1 MKWSLSFLISVSVL
15 FFSCQHPAGSGKAT
29 GGTDPL
35 DLSSHDTSVR
45 PQSNFFLYANGAWL
59 KRTVI
64 PPSQSSWGSFSTLRD
79 SISARLYR
87 ILDSISRST
96 SSVKGSIAQQ
106 AGDLFYSAM
115 DSAGIERRG
124 LMPVRPELDSIGNI
138 KNTADLMNEIAAE
151 YKVNHGPFISFYV
164 SADDKNSTL
173 NAAHFDQGGL
183 GLPNRDFYFKKDSA
197 SVKIRKGYTD
207 YIRQI
212 FTLTGDHPAEAD
224 KKAMAIMEL
233 ETALAKISKGP
244 VALRDPLA
252 NYNKESVASLNK
264 TMPGFKNF
272 LKNLGVNADTV
283 LMGQPA
289 FYRGLYAL
297 IRKTPLQTLK
307 TYLCFHVL
315 NDDADYLP
323 HDFVN
328 AKFEF
333 NKLLNGQTQMRE
345 RWKRMGSMVD
355 QQLGDAIGQLYV
367 QQYFPPEAKQ
377 RINEMVDNI
386 LTTYGERIR
395 QLDWMSDST
404 KQKALVKLQAIVKKV
419 GYPDKWKDYSSVTI
433 ARDNIISNLKATTHY
448 AYLRDIHKIGKP
460 VDRSEWY
467 MTPPTVNAY
476 YNPTA
481 NDVNF
486 PAGIL
491 QPPFY
496 FISGDDAVNYG
507 AIGIGIGHEIT
518 HGFDDQ
524 GRQFDADGNLKEWW
538 TAEDAR
544 KFKARA
550 QKIIDQYNGYIAVDT
565 LHVNGDLTQGEN
577 IADNGGTAIA
587 YAAFKKTA
595 QGKGDE
601 KIDGLTPDQRFFLAG
616 AQIWRTKNRPE
627 YQRTLALSD
636 PHSPPMWRINGMFS
650 NMPAFYKAFHVEP
663 TDSMY
668 RPDSLRVKIW

>member
-1 MKWSLSFLISVSVL
+1 MRWIFLVL
-15 FFSCQHPAGSGKAT
+15 TWFSAFLFSCRSDSDSGKTTSAA
-29 GGTDPL
+29 DPL
-35 DLSSHDTSVR
+35 DLTTHDTSVR
-45 PQSNFFLYANGAWL
+45 PQSNFFLYANGDWL

-64 PPSQSSWGSFSTLRD
+64 PPAQSSWGSFSTLRD
-79 SISARLYR
+79 SILGRMFR
-87 ILDSISRST
+87 ILDSVSRISHSP
-96 SSVKGSIAQQ
+96 KGSITQQ
-106 AGDLFYSAM
+106 SGDLFYSAM
-115 DSAGIERRG
+115 DSAGIEKKG
-124 LMPVRPELDSIGNI
+124 FIPVKPELDNIGKI
-138 KNTADLMNEIAAE
+138 KNTDDLMNEVAAE
-151 YKVNHGPFISFYV
+151 YAVNHGPFLNFYV
-164 SADDKNSTL
+164 SADDKNSSL

-183 GLPNRDFYFKKDSA
+183 GLPNKEFYFKQDSA
-197 SVKIRKGYTD
+197 SRKIRDGYTA
-207 YIRQI
+207 YIGQI
-212 FTLTGDHPAEAD
+212 FILTGDQPAEAA
-224 KKAMAIMEL
+224 KKAGAIMEL
-233 ETALAKISKGP
+233 ETEMAKISKSP
-244 VALRDPLA
+244 VELRNPLA
-252 NYNKESVASLNK
+252 NYNKESVTALNK
-264 TMPGFKNF
+264 MMPGFKDF
-272 LKNLGVNADTV
+272 LKKLGVSSDTI
-283 LMGQPA
+283 LMGQPR
-289 FYRGLYAL
+289 FYKGLYTL
-297 IRKTPLQTLK
+297 IRKTPLPTLK
-307 TYLCFHVL
+307 NYLCFHTL
-315 NDDADYLP
+315 NDDADYLS

-333 NKLLNGQTQMRE
+333 NKLLSGQMQLRE
-345 RWKRMGSMVD
+345 RWKRMVSLVD
-355 QQLGDAIGQLYV
+355 QNLGDAIGQLYV

-386 LTTYGERIR
+386 ISTYGERIQ

-404 KQKALVKLQAIVKKV
+404 KQKALVKLHAIVKKV
-419 GYPDKWKDYSSVTI
+419 GYPDKWKDYSSMTI
-433 ARDNIISNLKATTHY
+433 VRDDIISNLRATAHY
-448 AYLRDIHKIGKP
+448 AYLRDILKIGKP

-467 MTPPTVNAY
+467 MTATTVNAY

-481 NDVNF
+481 NDINF

-524 GRQFDADGNLKEWW
+524 GRQFDAAGNLKEWW
-538 TAEDAR
+538 TAEDAK

-565 LHVNGDLTQGEN
+565 LHVNGELTQGEN
-577 IADNGGTAIA
+577 IADNGGVAIA

-595 QGKGDE
+595 QGRGNI

-627 YQRTLALSD
+627 LARTLVLSD

-650 NMPAFYKAFHVEP
+650 NMPAFYKAFGVEP

-668 RPDSLRVKIW
+668 RPDSLRVTIW

>member
-1 MKWSLSFLISVSVL
+1 MRWIFLVL
-15 FFSCQHPAGSGKAT
+15 TGFSAFLFSCRSDRDTGKTTTA
-29 GGTDPL
+29 TDPL
-35 DLSSHDTSVR
+35 DLTTHDTSVR
-45 PQSNFFLYANGAWL
+45 PQSNFFLYANGDWL

-64 PPSQSSWGSFSTLRD
+64 PPAQSSWGSFSTLRD
-79 SISARLYR
+79 SISGRMFR
-87 ILDSISRST
+87 ILDSVSRLTHSP
-96 SSVKGSIAQQ
+96 KGSITQQ
-106 AGDLFYSAM
+106 SGDLFYSAM
-115 DSAGIERRG
+115 NSAGIEKKG
-124 LMPVRPELDSIGNI
+124 FMPVKPELDNIGKI
-138 KNTADLMNEIAAE
+138 KNTDDLMNEVAAE
-151 YKVNHGPFISFYV
+151 YAVNHGPFLNFYV
-164 SADDKNSTL
+164 SADDKNSSM

-183 GLPNRDFYFKKDSA
+183 GLPNREFYFKQDSA
-197 SVKIRKGYTD
+197 SRKIRNGYTA

-212 FTLTGDHPAEAD
+212 FTLTGDQPAEAD
-224 KKAMAIMEL
+224 KKAGAIMEL
-233 ETALAKISKGP
+233 ETEMAGISKSP
-244 VALRDPLA
+244 IELRNPLA
-252 NYNKESVASLNK
+252 NYNKESVTALNK
-264 TMPGFKNF
+264 MMPGFKDF
-272 LKNLGVNADTV
+272 LKKLGVSSDTI
-283 LMGQPA
+283 LMGQPG
-289 FYRGLYAL
+289 FYKGLYAL
-297 IRKTPLQTLK
+297 IRKTPLPTLK
-307 TYLCFHVL
+307 NYLCFHTL
-315 NDDADYLP
+315 NDDANYLS

-333 NKLLNGQTQMRE
+333 DKLLSGQMQLKE
-345 RWKRMGSMVD
+345 RWKRMVSLVD
-355 QQLGDAIGQLYV
+355 QNLGDAIGQLYV
-367 QQYFPPEAKQ
+367 QQYFPQEAKQ
-377 RINEMVDNI
+377 RINELVDNI
-386 LTTYGERIR
+386 ISTYGERIR

-419 GYPDKWKDYSSVTI
+419 GYPDKWKDYSSMTI
-433 ARDNIISNLKATTHY
+433 VRDNIISNLRATAHY

-467 MTPPTVNAY
+467 MTATTVNAY

-481 NDVNF
+481 NDINF

-524 GRQFDADGNLKEWW
+524 GRQFDAAGNLKEWW
-538 TAEDAR
+538 TAEDAK

-565 LHVNGDLTQGEN
+565 LHVNGELTEGEN
-577 IADNGGTAIA
+577 IADNGGVSIA

-595 QGKGDE
+595 EGMGDK

-627 YQRTLALSD
+627 LARTLALSD

-668 RPDSLRVKIW
+668 RPDSLRVMIW